1 VAGIVDTLSTTIDGV
16 LATLNQAGTTVDKVV
31 GSVTAGILGGL
42 NLPLPTIGQTVQ
54 TITTT
59 VTQLKNMIINVLK
72 GALSALDNASLLS
85 VSGIELGTVTKAGDT
100 VANSVSNIVAKIGA
114 IKIGNLSL
122 PGLDL
127 GATLSQ
133 VNSVLDTVNNT
144 LGSVLGAI
152 SPDLANLVK
161 VNVFAKDPASGV
173 TKEGGYVKSL
183 AGVSALTA
191 KIVPPL
197 NLGGILGGLTASN
210 GIGALLTGSN
220 LGGSL
225 PVLDTL
231 MGTVNG
237 VLGGVTSILS
247 EGATIKLASVT
258 SGASFTTPVAATNGT
273 LPRTGGTAQTALLG
287 MALVIA
293 AIAGRRFVLANRV
306 SA

>member
-1 VAGIVDTLSTTIDGV
+1 MIGPLLFEANIVVYLTYLLIFGVDVALFRTRWGLRTRAIGEHPKAADTVG
-16 LATLNQAGTTVDKVV
+16 
-31 GSVTAGILGGL
+31 GSVAD
-42 NLPLPTIGQTVQ
+42 V
-54 TITTT
+54 
-59 VTQLKNMIINVLK
+59 
-72 GALSALDNASLLS
+72 
-85 VSGIELGTVTKAGDT
+85 
-100 VANSVSNIVAKIGA
+100 VAKIGA
-114 IKIGNLSL
+114 IKIGGLTL

-133 VNSVLDTVNNT
+133 VNSVLDTVNST

-161 VNVFAKDPASGV
+161 VNLFAKDAGTGV
-173 TKEGGYVKSL
+173 TKEGGYIKSV

-197 NLGGILGGLTASN
+197 NLGSILGGLTSAN
-210 GIGALLTGSN
+210 GIGSMLTG
-220 LGGSL
+220 LGGTV
-225 PVLDTL
+225 PALDTV
-231 MGTVNG
+231 MGTVGG
-237 VLGGVTSILS
+237 VLGGVTSVLS

-306 SA
+306 NA